1 MWLAGIFSQSVAC
14 LFMLLRGSF
23 AEQKFWILMKPK
35 LILSPPKM
43 IFFFMGRAFGVIS
56 KNSSPS
62 LRSQRIST
70 MLSSPSF
77 IVLHFYI

>member
-1 MWLAGIFSQSVAC
+1 MVGRYFLSVC
-14 LFMLLRGSF
+14 SLSF
-23 AEQKFWILMKPK
+23 HALKRVFCRAKVLDFDETKADSF
-35 LILSPPKM
+35 PPQND
-43 IFFFMGRAFGVIS
+43 FFFMGRAFGVIS